1 VASWFSG
8 GVRIFHIADGPAGV
22 PDAPPH
28 LEEIGWYMPAPPP
41 GNTVGTAQI
50 NHAIVDER
58 GLIYANDR
66 LTGGLYIL
74 KYTGSIPLN

>member
-1 VASWFSG
+1 
-8 GVRIFHIADGPAGV
+8 
-22 PDAPPH
+22 
-28 LEEIGWYMPAPPP
+28 MPATPP
-41 GNTVGTAQI
+41 GNAVGTAQI

-74 KYTGSIPLN
+74 KYTGSTPLN